1 MSDPYDGVTRP
12 DPERERLCRSVFR
25 PSPLEE
31 VAEAVSVAT
40 ERFHDL
46 YVERRG
52 DRYRW
57 SFATKG
63 GPYPLLRIT
72 ARFLQMDPYSLRGV
86 GSRVIDDGWCTQ
98 IVEGDTEPDASVVLR
113 FDEPTTVDQT
123 RERIEGALQLR
134 ASVLDLT
141 SRGCS
146 HESHETSHETGTL

>member
-25 PSPLEE
+25 WSALED

-40 ERFHDL
+40 VKFHDI

-52 DRYRW
+52 DQYRW

-72 ARFLQMDPYSLRGV
+72 ARFLEMDPCSLVGV
-86 GSRVIDDGWCTQ
+86 GSRVVGDGWGVQ
-98 IVEGDTEPDASVVLR
+98 ITEDGDTDPD
-113 FDEPTTVDQT
+113 TW
-123 RERIEGALQLR
+123 
-134 ASVLDLT
+134 SVLICEEHQTTEQMSQLILT
-141 SRGCS
+141 ALG
-146 HESHETSHETGTL
+146 